1 VSTMKTE
8 IKEHGAIKTVKPN
21 SYNKDKR
28 MRQMAPYL
36 FVLPNFAIFFIF
48 IVIPA
53 FVGLWYSFTDYDG
66 LSEMNFV
73 GIENYKEVFNSS
85 EYWEIFA
92 NTFIYAFTVVPL
104 IFICSLGIASLMIK
118 EIKAKGFFRAIFY
131 WPTMISAIIVGVTW
145 KWIFGDSFGILNY
158 LLESIGV
165 TPVKWLSDPLFANI
179 SVIIGTVWARIGFFM
194 VIFMAGLQSIPTS
207 YYEAAQMDGASK
219 FRTFWSIT
227 LPLLKPTSLLVLILL
242 LIESFKQYP
251 LVLALTGGGPAKE
264 TTYLVQY
271 IYEFGFEK
279 GELGYASAMSV
290 VLFVV
295 IAIFTII
302 QFKLT
307 KGGAVD

>member
-1 VSTMKTE
+1 MERV
-8 IKEHGAIKTVKPN
+8 IKQQSKIKTTKQF
-21 SYNKDKR
+21 SFQKEKLKR
-28 MRQMAPYL
+28 QIAPYL
-36 FVLPNFAIFFIF
+36 FVLPNLLIFFIF

-53 FVGLWYSFTDYDG
+53 FVGLYYSFTDYDG

-73 GIENYKEVFNSS
+73 GIENYKEVFHSS
-85 EYWEIFA
+85 EYWKIFR
-92 NTFIYAFTVVPL
+92 NTFLYALAVVPL
-104 IFICSLGIASLMIK
+104 IFICSLLIASLLIK

-145 KWIFGDSFGILNY
+145 KWIFGDSFGVLNY
-158 LLESIGV
+158 ILESIGLE
-165 TPVKWLSDPLFANI
+165 PVKWLSDPVFAKI
-179 SVIIGTVWARIGFFM
+179 SVVVGTIWARIGFFM

-219 FRTFWSIT
+219 FRVFWNIT

-251 LVLALTGGGPAKE
+251 LVLAMTGGGPGKE
-264 TTYLVQY
+264 TTFLVQY
-271 IYEFGFEK
+271 IYEYGFKK

-290 VLFVV
+290 VLFAV

-302 QFKLT
+302 QFKWS
-307 KGGAVD
+307 KGGTID

>member
-1 VSTMKTE
+1 MEPV
-8 IKEHGAIKTVKPN
+8 IKEQTQTNTTKQFSLK
-21 SYNKDKR
+21 KEKLKR
-28 MRQMAPYL
+28 QIAPYL
-36 FVLPNFAIFFIF
+36 FVLPNFLIFFIF

-53 FVGLWYSFTDYDG
+53 FVGLYYSFTDYDG
-66 LSEMNFV
+66 LSEMNFI
-73 GIENYKEVFNSS
+73 GLENYKEVFHSS
-85 EYWEIFA
+85 EYWKIFG
-92 NTFIYAFTVVPL
+92 NTFKYAFAVVPL
-104 IFICSLGIASLMIK
+104 IFICSLLIANLLIK
-118 EIKAKGFFRAIFY
+118 EIKAKGLFRAIFY

-158 LLESIGV
+158 LLESIGLE
-165 TPVKWLSDPLFANI
+165 PVKWLSDPVFAKI
-179 SVIIGTVWARIGFFM
+179 SVVVGTIWARIGFFM

-219 FRTFWSIT
+219 FRMFWSIT

-251 LVLALTGGGPAKE
+251 LVLAMTGGGPGKE
-264 TTYLVQY
+264 TTFLVQY
-271 IYEFGFEK
+271 IYEYGFKK

-302 QFKLT
+302 QFKWT
-307 KGGAVD
+307 KGGTID